1 MEGVGMIPEEQQS
14 ESCTSDSE
22 EEGGGMPLPPQ
33 PPQPPQLQQQMQ
45 GLQLMPQ
52 NQGYLQG
59 PLPPPPAPL
68 MLPPPA
74 WPHSIPEGKQFH
86 LDLQPPKRYSVDP
99 ALLSHE
105 VRTALHMLEQM
116 VSECLSSKFNSMH
129 SIQCT
134 HQ

>member
-1 MEGVGMIPEEQQS
+1 MEGVGMMIPEEQQY

-33 PPQPPQLQQQMQ
+33 PPQPPPQPPPLQQQMQ

-116 VSECLSSKFNSMH
+116 VSE
-129 SIQCT
+129 
-134 HQ
+134 